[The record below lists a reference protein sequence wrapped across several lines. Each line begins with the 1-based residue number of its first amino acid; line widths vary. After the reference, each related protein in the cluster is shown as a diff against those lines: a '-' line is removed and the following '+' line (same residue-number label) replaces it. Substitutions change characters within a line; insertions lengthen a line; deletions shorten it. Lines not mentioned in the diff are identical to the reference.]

1 MANPVLVPTTAAWAA
16 VATSVTGGVIWL
28 ADTRPKYLYTYRE
41 SGDAAPADD
50 TDARIV
56 VSNKI
61 KISHSTPI
69 DVYVRSNIAGTVL
82 VAL

>member
-1 MANPVLVPTTAAWAA
+1 MSNPVLVPTTTIWSA
-16 VATSVTGGVIWL
+16 VATSVTSGVIWL
-28 ADTRPKYLYTYRE
+28 ADTRPNYLYTYRE
-41 SGDAAPADD
+41 SGDAAPTDD

-69 DVYVRSNIAGTVL
+69 DVYVRSNIEGTVL

>member
-1 MANPVLVPTTAAWAA
+1 MANPVLIPTTTVWSA
-16 VATSVTGGVIWL
+16 VATSVTGGVVWL

-41 SGDAAPADD
+41 TGDPAPTDD

-69 DVYVRSNIAGTVL
+69 DVYMRSNIAGTVL